1 MRDKSVCFR
10 FCEWN
15 SNFSANQQILLS
27 SCCTS
32 TVYECRMFPA
42 PNMAA
47 YGSKKKKI
55 NMSSNSESSKTLRL
69 QFAFLTESIMC
80 VLYIQSMMLCSK
92 QVLTFHII
100 SCRTS
105 PHSCCMNTNS
115 FWLLWFQAQTLM
127 VCICCIYFQNV

>member
-1 MRDKSVCFR
+1 MCASDSVS
-10 FCEWN
+10 EILI
-15 SNFSANQQILLS
+15 SALISRYCCLHVAPVQFMNAGCSQLQIWL
-27 SCCTS
+27 
-32 TVYECRMFPA
+32 P
-42 PNMAA
+42 MALR
-47 YGSKKKKI
+47 KKKKI

-92 QVLTFHII
+92 QALTFHII

>member
-1 MRDKSVCFR
+1 MCASDSVS
-10 FCEWN
+10 EILI
-15 SNFSANQQILLS
+15 SALINRYCCLHVAPVQFMNAGCSQLQIWL
-27 SCCTS
+27 
-32 TVYECRMFPA
+32 P
-42 PNMAA
+42 MALRR
-47 YGSKKKKI
+47 KKI

-80 VLYIQSMMLCSK
+80 VLYIQSVMLCSK